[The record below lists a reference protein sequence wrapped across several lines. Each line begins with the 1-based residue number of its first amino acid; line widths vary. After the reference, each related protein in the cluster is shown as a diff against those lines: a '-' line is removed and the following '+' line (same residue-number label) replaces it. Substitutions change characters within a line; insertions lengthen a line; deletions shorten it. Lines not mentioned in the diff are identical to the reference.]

1 VRRGFRSLCS
11 WCPSQNV
18 RKGSLKVEGY
28 AVAELAARADAVEP
42 GLGGP
47 VGKLVALAGEL
58 TGAGAGQR
66 SFDEIEQDVIVQGR
80 EVLRAV
86 LQYVMDRPG
95 PVPGPALYRDR
106 PPHRAGHGR
115 PGDLRHHRR
124 TRTRPHRYPG
134 SAAPRARPA
143 AARRARDD
151 PADRP
156 GDRTSPRRP
165 PQPVMPARPCR
176 SLAGLAT
183 PPPGPLPVVS
193 SAHPARPRK
202 CPGQL
207 AIGGRRA
214 GGAMRPVC
222 LAFRLPRC
230 ALTSVDS
237 RSVVKSS

>member
-1 VRRGFRSLCS
+1 MGLPLDLEFRTKGQLAIDLCADA
-11 WCPSQNV
+11 CADGLRFDFICGDEV
-18 RKGSLKVEGY
+18 YGSCTQLRQFLESHGQAYVLR
-28 AVAELAARADAVEP
+28 VASTFMLTLAAEEDFEFGKGCF
-42 GLGGP
+42 GLDQCQAR
-47 VGKLVALAGEL
+47 L
-58 TGAGAGQR
+58 
-66 SFDEIEQDVIVQGR
+66 
-80 EVLRAV
+80 
-86 LQYVMDRPG
+86 
-95 PVPGPALYRDR
+95 LYRDR
-106 PPHRAGHGR
+106 PPHRAGNGR

-124 TRTRPHRYPG
+124 TRARPHRYPG

-214 GGAMRPVC
+214 GGAIRPVC

-230 ALTSVDS
+230 ALSSVDG
-237 RSVVKSS
+237 RSVVKFS